1 MVKKVGNLLTER
13 RLAPLEEAVDRGSSL
28 VCAVNIRFII
38 LFFNDFT
45 MDGDGRERDKGGGER
60 EVRRER
66 KQKILV
72 EENAFNSYSLN
83 RVGAKFKFVNSCW

>member
-13 RLAPLEEAVDRGSSL
+13 RLTPLEEAVDRGSSL
-28 VCAVNIRFII
+28 VCAVNIRLII
-38 LFFNDFT
+38 LLFNYFT

-60 EVRRER
+60 SEEGK
-66 KQKILV
+66 KQMISV